1 MVGYRTGHYDEEDE
15 SPRAPHEQDD
25 VGSTQGDAGDPDGF
39 DADEFRFDSS
49 NFGACGARCARG
61 GRAGR
66 WMFWRGRLASNL
78 SAGGRPGGVPTLDE
92 ARIVRSRRGGVA
104 GTRRIVRGRVAA
116 ASRR

>member
-61 GRAGR
+61 HLSIGLSHAVGHVLPPTACCQARAVLR
-66 WMFWRGRLASNL
+66 A
-78 SAGGRPGGVPTLDE
+78 
-92 ARIVRSRRGGVA
+92 ICSRT
-104 GTRRIVRGRVAA
+104 GTPMEDVT
-116 ASRR
+116 SQP